1 MIQIPFSEAEKLVL
15 IRLFR
20 TPDGQQAL
28 KILEENTIGKPVI
41 QMVHPDSGN
50 TLMAA
55 AQREGQNSVVRQLK
69 RLLEQV
75 KNKAKEAN

>member
-1 MIQIPFSEAEKLVL
+1 MIQIPFSEDEKIVL

-28 KILEENTIGKPVI
+28 KILENSTIGKPVI

>member
-1 MIQIPFSEAEKLVL
+1 MIQIPFSEDEKIVL

-28 KILEENTIGKPVI
+28 KILENNTIGKPVI

>member
-1 MIQIPFSEAEKLVL
+1 MIQIPFSEDEKLVL
-15 IRLFR
+15 IRLLR

-28 KILEENTIGKPVI
+28 KILEDNTIGKPVI
-41 QMVHPDSGN
+41 QMVYPDSGN

-75 KNKAKEAN
+75 KNRVKEAN